1 MDLQQVIFDFAKNNG
16 LKIWD
21 KTIFEA
27 LENEIIISRGG
38 QKILSL
44 HNHGIYEIESI
55 VEKNNDNSPIFN
67 MSPLSL
73 VKFAEIIDIAS
84 SYGAIIENKV
94 ELPPL
99 PSMSS
104 ISSLTSTSSLSIS
117 PPKINIIPLTSLSS
131 MKNSLYERR
140 MKAKEQQE
148 K

>member
-1 MDLQQVIFDFAKNNG
+1 MSLSSSLQPFVSPITQ
-16 LKIWD
+16 
-21 KTIFEA
+21 
-27 LENEIIISRGG
+27 
-38 QKILSL
+38 ILSSP
-44 HNHGIYEIESI
+44 IIKTPFTKSI
-55 VEKNNDNSPIFN
+55 QKVFTLTPSPFVEKNNDNSPIFN